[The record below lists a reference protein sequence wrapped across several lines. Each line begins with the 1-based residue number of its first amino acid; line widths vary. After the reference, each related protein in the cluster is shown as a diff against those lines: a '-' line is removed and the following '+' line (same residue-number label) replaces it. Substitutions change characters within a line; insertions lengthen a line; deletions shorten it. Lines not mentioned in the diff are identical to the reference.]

1 MTKTKTK
8 RLTVSDEDYFY
19 ILGLKS
25 KYTTN
30 SIRECINHLV
40 SDQKGIWEVATPDPH
55 PYCPDILPTTTPDPS
70 STSAHT
76 TASKVLSLNG
86 RKLAGEV
93 PSVDARKRG
102 REVDPYISGDTEGW

>member
-40 SDQKGIWEVATPDPH
+40 SDQKGIWEAATPDPH
-55 PYCPDILPTTTPDPS
+55 PYCPDILPTTTPDP
-70 STSAHT
+70 
-76 TASKVLSLNG
+76 
-86 RKLAGEV
+86 GEV
-93 PSVDARKRG
+93 PSVDARKKG